1 MNHLSSLKKIPM
13 ARKLH
18 IDIETFSSVDIR
30 SSGVYKYTESIDFEI
45 LIVAYAFNQEPVQI
59 IDLARGDK
67 LSQVFID
74 GMKDPL
80 VEKHAH
86 NATFERRA
94 FIQYGFDIPIGQWR
108 CSAVK
113 AAQCGLPLSLD
124 LVSKALSLG
133 DKGKMSTGKALIRF
147 FSIPCKP
154 TKTNGFRE
162 RNFPGHDLK
171 KWGEFKRYCARDVE
185 AEREIDLQLLKYEPP
200 QFERI
205 NYIIDQQINDRG
217 ILIDL
222 AMVKSALK
230 MDNRFRKEV
239 IQRLKD
245 TTGIEN
251 PNSASQMKEWLSNAL
266 GKIIKTL
273 AKDSVIEL
281 LDKSEDAAVSDALKG
296 RMKLAKTSTKKYAS
310 MMDCVCDD
318 GRAHGLFQFYGA
330 NRTGRWAGR
339 LIQLQNL
346 PRNHMKDIESARG
359 VVASGDYDL
368 AKMLYESI
376 PNVLS
381 ELIRTAFVAAKGK
394 TFVVADF
401 SAIEARVLSWVAQ
414 EKWRMDVFEKHGKIY
429 EASAAMMFGVP
440 IETVTK
446 GSDLRQRGK
455 IAELALGYQG
465 SVGAMGKLDVKMP
478 PDERQE
484 LVYKWRKANPRI
496 VKLWQEVQENAI
508 IAIKTQREVQSQ
520 FLNYDCDG
528 TVFTIQLPS
537 GRKLFYQKPRI
548 VINKFGGEAME
559 FMGIDQAIK
568 KWKAIDTYGGK
579 LVENI
584 VQAIS
589 RDLLAYSMQRLDA
602 EGFDMVMH
610 VHDEIICESPEH
622 DSKDDLQMMCNIMG
636 EAVPW
641 AKGLPLVAD
650 GYVTKFYKKQ

>member
-1 MNHLSSLKKIPM
+1 M

-45 LIVAYAFNQEPVQI
+45 LLVAYAFNQEPVQI

-133 DKGKMSTGKALIRF
+133 DKGKLSTGKALIRF

-171 KWGEFKRYCARDVE
+171 KWEEFKRYCARDVE
-185 AEREIDLQLLKYEPP
+185 AEREIDLQLLKYESP

-296 RMKLAKTSTKKYAS
+296 RMELAKTSTKKYAS
-310 MMDCVCDD
+310 MMD
-318 GRAHGLFQFYGA
+318 
-330 NRTGRWAGR
+330 
-339 LIQLQNL
+339 
-346 PRNHMKDIESARG
+346 
-359 VVASGDYDL
+359 
-368 AKMLYESI
+368 
-376 PNVLS
+376 
-381 ELIRTAFVAAKGK
+381 
-394 TFVVADF
+394 
-401 SAIEARVLSWVAQ
+401 
-414 EKWRMDVFEKHGKIY
+414 
-429 EASAAMMFGVP
+429 
-440 IETVTK
+440 
-446 GSDLRQRGK
+446 
-455 IAELALGYQG
+455 
-465 SVGAMGKLDVKMP
+465 
-478 PDERQE
+478 
-484 LVYKWRKANPRI
+484 
-496 VKLWQEVQENAI
+496 
-508 IAIKTQREVQSQ
+508 
-520 FLNYDCDG
+520 
-528 TVFTIQLPS
+528 
-537 GRKLFYQKPRI
+537 
-548 VINKFGGEAME
+548 
-559 FMGIDQAIK
+559 
-568 KWKAIDTYGGK
+568 
-579 LVENI
+579 
-584 VQAIS
+584 
-589 RDLLAYSMQRLDA
+589 
-602 EGFDMVMH
+602 
-610 VHDEIICESPEH
+610 
-622 DSKDDLQMMCNIMG
+622 
-636 EAVPW
+636 
-641 AKGLPLVAD
+641 
-650 GYVTKFYKKQ
+650 